1 MTRSEFDTWLVSIR
15 RRRLIMGVLNV
26 TPDSFSDG
34 GQFTDIESA
43 VERGVTMAAEGA
55 ELIDV
60 GGESTRPGSEPV
72 GADEQVARVVPII
85 RAVRERT
92 DAVISVDTGLAAV
105 AEAAIDSGANVIN
118 DIYGGTQDPGLLE
131 LAARRGV
138 PVILMHMQGR
148 PATMQVNPQYGD
160 VMREAMAFLAERVE
174 AAVATGVARDRILI
188 DPGIGFGKTLA
199 HNLELLR
206 RLGEMRSLGRPVVVG
221 VSRKGFIGK
230 VTGESIESG
239 RPFGTAGAVVFA
251 ATNGA
256 EVLRV
261 HDVAGM
267 SQVVR
272 MIEAIQNSGQV
283 G

>member
-1 MTRSEFDTWLVSIR
+1 MILSEFDAWLLTPR
-15 RRRLIMGVLNV
+15 RRRLVMGVLNV

-34 GQFTDIESA
+34 GHFTDIESA
-43 VERGVTMAAEGA
+43 VERGVAMAAAGA
-55 ELIDV
+55 DLIDI

-72 GADEQVARVVPII
+72 GAGEQVARVVPII
-85 RAVRERT
+85 RGLRNRT
-92 DAVISVDTGLAAV
+92 DAVISIDTGLAAV

-131 LAARRGV
+131 VAARRGV

-160 VMREAMAFLAERVE
+160 VMQEVMAFLAERTD
-174 AAVATGVARDRILI
+174 AAVAAGVARWRILV

-230 VTGESIESG
+230 VTGETVESG
-239 RPFGTAGAVVFA
+239 RPFGTAGAVAFA
-251 ATNGA
+251 AANGA
-256 EVLRV
+256 DVLRV

-272 MIEAIQNSGQV
+272 MIEAIQNSG
-283 G
+283 